1 MIMFVGAV
9 KKQSCLKNGNIVT
22 LLEYRYV
29 LT

>member
-1 MIMFVGAV
+1 MF
-9 KKQSCLKNGNIVT
+9 KNGNIVI